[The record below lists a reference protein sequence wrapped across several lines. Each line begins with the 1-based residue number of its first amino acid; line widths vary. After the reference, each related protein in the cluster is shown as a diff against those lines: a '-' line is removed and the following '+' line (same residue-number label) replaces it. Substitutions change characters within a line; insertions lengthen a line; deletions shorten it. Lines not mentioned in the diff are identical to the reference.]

1 MVNKNQSN
9 TIRPLIKVEK
19 ETDKAVQISYTAWNK
34 KSYSE
39 QVAYL
44 WLPKSQ
50 VSITDGYV
58 TNMPT
63 WLLSS
68 NDRKTVS
75 YGYTFNSFNKYVQP
89 TDPLYIHACNVH
101 E

>member
-1 MVNKNQSN
+1 MVNKTQSN

-19 ETDKAVQISYTAWNK
+19 ETEKAIQIAYTAWNK
-34 KSYSE
+34 KKYSE

-50 VSITDGYV
+50 VIVTDGYV
-58 TNMPT
+58 TDMPT

-68 NDRKTVS
+68 NDRKTVA

>member
-1 MVNKNQSN
+1 MVNKTQSN

-50 VSITDGYV
+50 IIINDGYV
-58 TNMPT
+58 VDLPT